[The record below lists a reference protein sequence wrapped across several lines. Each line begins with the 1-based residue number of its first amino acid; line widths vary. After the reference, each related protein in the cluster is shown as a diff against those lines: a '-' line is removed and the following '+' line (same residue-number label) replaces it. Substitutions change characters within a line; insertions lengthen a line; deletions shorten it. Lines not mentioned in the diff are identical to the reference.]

1 MCGAISGIGML
12 IYETPYMGQILAAWA
27 PVLYA
32 GVMSCGVA
40 YTLQI
45 IGQKGMNPTVA
56 SLILSLE
63 SSISV
68 LAGWAILGQRLSA
81 RELAGCALM
90 FGAII
95 LAQLPVGRKNPA

>member
-1 MCGAISGIGML
+1 
-12 IYETPYMGQILAAWA
+12 
-27 PVLYA
+27 
-32 GVMSCGVA
+32 
-40 YTLQI
+40 
-45 IGQKGMNPTVA
+45 
-56 SLILSLE
+56 LSLE